1 MFRSIPFLAALICT
15 LGCSA
20 SVANVQPAR
29 LTPEGHWQMVGS
41 VSATPPRAM
50 PGESLERVK
59 AIDDTLEGR
68 PTSNDLEEVGQAAT
82 AALVQ
87 PPSADGQLAL
97 SYGVSRR
104 LELGARIGPTNAGAG
119 LRLQWLRK
127 APGIYGV
134 LGARVLVGF
143 NDFPVERFTDE
154 VRIDSFRRFDFAF
167 PLHLGYSSRYVH
179 LWAGPQLMISRFSS
193 DVAICLDGTE
203 TCRQEATVSTSGRA
217 AYLTGQLGIALGKKR
232 FWIAFELSISRLK
245 INADFDLE
253 MDGRRILASHT
264 QTGRVLTPSLGLI
277 AWF

>member
-1 MFRSIPFLAALICT
+1 MPRLAAFTIALACT

-20 SVANVQPAR
+20 SVATVQPAR
-29 LTPEGHWQMVGS
+29 TTPEGHWQVVGS
-41 VSATPPRAM
+41 VSATPARSM
-50 PGESLERVK
+50 PGETLDRVR

-87 PPSADGQLAL
+87 PPSADGQVAL
-97 SYGVSRR
+97 SYGVTKR
-104 LELGARIGPTNAGAG
+104 LELGARLGPTNAGAG

-127 APGIYGV
+127 SPGIYGV
-134 LGARVLVGF
+134 LGARVLFGF

-154 VRIDSFRRFDFAF
+154 VRIDSFRRYDFAF

-193 DVAICLDGTE
+193 DVAICTDGTE

-217 AYLTGQLGIALGKKR
+217 AYLTGQMGIALGKRR
-232 FWIAFELSISRLK
+232 FWVAFELSVSRLK
-245 INADFDLE
+245 INADFNLQ
-253 MDGRRILASHT
+253 MDGRRIIASHQ
-264 QTGRVLTPSLGLI
+264 QTGRVLTPSVGLI

>member
-1 MFRSIPFLAALICT
+1 MPRLLLALAALTCSF
-15 LGCSA
+15 GCSA

-29 LTPEGHWQMVGS
+29 LTPEGHWQVVGS
-41 VSATPPRAM
+41 VSATPARAM
-50 PGESLERVK
+50 PGDTLERVK
-59 AIDDTLEGR
+59 TIDDTLEGR

-97 SYGVSRR
+97 SYGVSKRF
-104 LELGARIGPTNAGAG
+104 ELGARLGPTNAGAG
-119 LRLQWLRK
+119 FRLQWMRK

-134 LGARVLVGF
+134 LGARVLFGF

-167 PLHLGYSSRYVH
+167 PLHVGYSSRYVH

-203 TCRQEATVSTSGRA
+203 SCRQEATVSTSGRA

-253 MDGRRILASHT
+253 MDGRRILASHQ

>member
-1 MFRSIPFLAALICT
+1 MRLSTLATVLFLSM
-15 LGCSA
+15 GCSA

-29 LTPEGHWQMVGS
+29 ITPEGHWQVVGS

-50 PGESLERVK
+50 PGDSLDRVR
-59 AIDDTLEGR
+59 AIDDTLSDR
-68 PTSNDLEEVGQAAT
+68 PTQSELEEVGQSAT

-87 PPSADGQLAL
+87 PPSADGQMAL
-97 SYGVSRR
+97 SYGVSKR

-119 LRLQWLRK
+119 LRLQWMRK

-134 LGARVLVGF
+134 LGARVLFGF
-143 NDFPVERFTDE
+143 NDFPVERFSDE
-154 VRIDSFRRFDFAF
+154 VRIDGFRRFDFAF
-167 PLHLGYSSRYVH
+167 PLHVGYSSRYVH

-193 DVAICLDGTE
+193 DIAICLDGTE

-217 AYLTGQLGIALGKKR
+217 AYLTGQLGLALGKRR

-253 MDGRRILASHT
+253 MGGRRIIASHQ

>member
-1 MFRSIPFLAALICT
+1 MLRLAVIFTALACA

-29 LTPEGHWQMVGS
+29 LTPEGHWQVVGS
-41 VSATPPRAM
+41 VSATPPRSM
-50 PGESLERVK
+50 PADTLDQVR

-68 PTSNDLEEVGQAAT
+68 PTSNELEEVGRAAT

-97 SYGVSRR
+97 SYGVNKR
-104 LELGARIGPTNAGAG
+104 LELGARLGPTNAGAG
-119 LRLQWLRK
+119 LRLQWMRK

-134 LGARVLVGF
+134 LGARVLFGF

-154 VRIDSFRRFDFAF
+154 VRIDSFRRYDFAF
-167 PLHLGYSSRYVH
+167 PLHVGYSSRYVH

-193 DVAICLDGTE
+193 DVAICVDGTDS
-203 TCRQEATVSTSGRA
+203 CRQEATVSTSGRA
-217 AYLTGQLGIALGKKR
+217 AYLSGQLGIALGRKR
-232 FWIAFELSISRLK
+232 FWIAFEMSISRLK

-253 MDGRRILASHT
+253 MDGRRILASHQ
-264 QTGRVLTPSLGLI
+264 QTGRVMTPSLGLI

>member
-1 MFRSIPFLAALICT
+1 
-15 LGCSA
+15 
-20 SVANVQPAR
+20 
-29 LTPEGHWQMVGS
+29 MVGS